1 MKLRRTMTTIGLSSV
16 LVLGGL
22 TGCDDDDGDGDVEV
36 DVPEVDVDVTEP
48 DIDVTAGD

>member
-1 MKLRRTMTTIGLSSV
+1 MNLRRTITTIGLSSV

-22 TGCDDDDGDGDVEV
+22 AACDDEDNDGDVDV

-48 DIDVTAGD
+48 DVDVTTGD